1 MKNIKLLM
9 ATCAML
15 LILGSCGNSQNQNQK
30 EKEDNK
36 TTTVTTTPDL
46 AFFELQ
52 GPVKSCINVTA
63 PNGQSFEHVE
73 YGASGKITSVD
84 GYNPFT
90 LEEPTS
96 EYNEMTSTME
106 EKCQWNRDD
115 QGQISYFNCE
125 WSGASFTWANGHVSS
140 IIRPHEDMMY
150 KHELEYDAEGH
161 LVKQTVYGGTDEEL
175 EADAL
180 VLNYMLEYTYLE
192 FDDHGNWTRRMEKW
206 TDYEI
211 DYEEEE
217 EVARVIEY
225 Y

>member
-9 ATCAML
+9 AAYAML
-15 LILGSCGNSQNQNQK
+15 LFFGACGNSQNQNQK
-30 EKEDNK
+30 EDNN
-36 TTTVTTTPDL
+36 TTTVTTSPDL

-52 GPVKSCINVTA
+52 GPVKSCLSVVT

-73 YGASGKITSVD
+73 YDRSGKIISVD
-84 GYNPFT
+84 GYDPFT
-90 LEEPTS
+90 LEKPSS

-106 EKCQWNRDD
+106 EQCQWSRDN
-115 QGQISYFNCE
+115 QGQISDFDCE

-150 KHELEYDAEGH
+150 KHEFEYDAEGR
-161 LVKQTVYGGTDEEL
+161 LIKQTVYGGTDEEL

-180 VLNYMLEYTYLE
+180 ALNYLLEYTYLE
-192 FDDHGNWTRRMEKW
+192 FDDHGNWTRRMVKF

-211 DYEEEE
+211 NLTDEE
-217 EVARVIEY
+217 EVTRIIEY
-225 Y
+225 YK

>member
-1 MKNIKLLM
+1 M
-9 ATCAML
+9 AICAML
-15 LILGSCGNSQNQNQK
+15 LILGSCDNSQNQNQK
-30 EKEDNK
+30 ENNNA
-36 TTTVTTTPDL
+36 TTVTTSPDL

-52 GPVKSCINVTA
+52 GPVKSCLSVVA

-73 YGASGKITSVD
+73 YDRSGKIISVD
-84 GYNPFT
+84 GYDPFA
-90 LEEPTS
+90 LKEPSS

-106 EKCQWNRDD
+106 EQCQWSRDN
-115 QGQISYFNCE
+115 QGQISDFDCE

-150 KHELEYDAEGH
+150 KHELEYDAEGR

-180 VLNYMLEYTYLE
+180 ALNYLLEYTYLE
-192 FDDHGNWTRRMEKW
+192 FDDHGNWTRRMVKF

-211 DYEEEE
+211 NFSDEE
-217 EVARVIEY
+217 EVARIIEY
-225 Y
+225 YK